1 MPLLYVED
9 DVAVARSVGRVL
21 ARDVDVVVAHSVDEA
36 KRLLDASPGPWC
48 CMADLDLGP
57 RAPRGGLDVLRIV
70 RARDPLAPLAVLTGH
85 DEAEARAAAAELSAI
100 YIVKGSSDA
109 AGGRARFEDGLH
121 HFGQVAA
128 RWIRVHPPSRP
139 LKPPS

>member
-9 DVAVARSVGRVL
+9 DLTVARSVGRVL

-36 KRLLDASPGPWC
+36 KRLLESSAEPWC
-48 CMADLDLGP
+48 CLADLDLGP
-57 RAPRGGLDVLRIV
+57 QAPRGGLDVLRLV

-85 DEAEARAAAAELSAI
+85 DEASAREAAAELSAV
-100 YIVKGSSDA
+100 YIVKASADA
-109 AGGRARFEDGLH
+109 AFGARFEDGLH

-139 LKPPS
+139 RKSPA